1 MWRSLV
7 RLAGER
13 GSSVRFNLSGWAM
26 GVALLATAPAMAQ
39 PVDLGAVNRIMDAG
53 IARSEVM
60 ELAATLS
67 DRLGGRL
74 SNSPQ
79 ARATERWTEAKLREW
94 GLKNV
99 HAEGFEFGRG
109 WSIERSSVRMVTPRP
124 LDLRAMPVAW
134 TPPSQGTVRAELVL
148 APMTKDADLAQWRG
162 KLRGKI
168 VLISNPAD
176 PLVTTQRGTLHRFT
190 DEELRAL
197 EGYEYPKVDEV
208 DLGAWF
214 ADYQAFNRR
223 LDAFLAEEG
232 ALGWARMAKR
242 AGQLVGEGY
251 FHRRGETP
259 KLFGMEI
266 AAVDY
271 RRLARLAKGAEPV
284 TLDVLSD
291 VRFHDEDSRAYNIFG
306 EIPGR
311 DPKAGYV
318 MAGSHLDAWVAG
330 DGAAD
335 AGGNVAVIMEAA
347 RILSSLGIVPKRTI
361 RFAFWGG
368 EQQGLFGIQD
378 YVERNLAARGRADDP
393 DIHRRDYGRW
403 EKQFPIVP
411 KPGYRD
417 MAAYFTL
424 DNGPGRIRGIY
435 AEGNAELVPVFR
447 QWLAPFA
454 GLGAS
459 TVSMRGRIES
469 GHQYMQDIGLP
480 GFQFIQ
486 DPIDSDHQVFQT
498 GLDSLDVLNAD
509 DLRQN
514 AVIMASF
521 LLFAANA
528 DQPLARKPIPVGPA
542 MSR

>member
-1 MWRSLV
+1 M
-7 RLAGER
+7 RL
-13 GSSVRFNLSGWAM
+13 NLSGWAI
-26 GVALLATAPAMAQ
+26 GALMLGAAPTAAE
-39 PVDLGAVNRIMDAG
+39 PVDLAAVNRIMDAG

-60 ELAATLS
+60 DLAAYLS

-74 SNSPQ
+74 TNSPQ
-79 ARATERWTEAKLREW
+79 ARATEGWAEAKLRGW

-99 HAEGFEFGRG
+99 RREGFEFGRG

-134 TPPSQGTVRAELVL
+134 TAPTVGTVRGEAVL
-148 APMTKDADLAQWRG
+148 APMTKEADFEAWRG
-162 KLRGKI
+162 KLRGKV
-168 VLISNPAD
+168 VLISNPND
-176 PLVTTQRGTLHRFT
+176 PLVVTERGKPHRFS
-190 DEELRAL
+190 DEELKAL
-197 EGYEYPKVDEV
+197 EIYEYPQADAV

-214 ADYQAFNRR
+214 ANYQGFAAR

-232 ALGWARMAKR
+232 ALGWARMARR

-251 FHRRGETP
+251 FHRAGESP

-378 YVERNLAARGRADDP
+378 YVEQHLADRGRPGDP
-393 DIHRRDYGRW
+393 DPHRRDYGRW
-403 EKQFPIVP
+403 EKLFPIVP
-411 KPGYRD
+411 KSGYRD

-498 GLDSLDVLNAD
+498 GLDSLDVLDAD

-528 DQPLARKPIPVGPA
+528 DAPLARKPIPAGPVA
-542 MSR
+542 SR